1 MLDLKNQTSQQT
13 AMEAFFFG
21 YQAFTAK
28 ADEMLER
35 RGLSRVHQ
43 RIVFFIA
50 RYPALSVKELLEL
63 LGVSKQALNMPLRQ
77 LQEMHLVDSV
87 ASETDKRKRLLELT
101 EEGRRFEQSLRREQV
116 KLLQRAF
123 AEAGETAVEGWLAK
137 TLFALFV
144 YKSII
149 RFVRVPDLLVNKTRW
164 YLKALLP
171 THVRKSEAPT
181 LDLSPTHNGWL
192 ERLFKLRLHGTT
204 VKTELIA
211 GLTTFITMAYIIF
224 VNPNIMADAGID
236 HGAAFVATCIAA
248 ALGCLLM
255 GLYAN
260 WPVGLAPGM
269 GLNAFFTYTV
279 VGTMGYNWETAL
291 GAVFISGVLF
301 MILTLS
307 RIREW
312 LLNSIPVSLRHA
324 MGAGVGLFLGVI
336 GLKTAGIIVQSPAT
350 LTKLGS
356 LHEPAPLLAAICFLL
371 IAILSYHRVFGAILI
386 SIIAVTLAGWG
397 LGLVEYH
404 GILATP
410 PSLAPTWM
418 AMDVMGV
425 FNVSMISVVFA
436 FLFVHMF
443 DTAGTL
449 MGVAQRAGLVN
460 ADGKIENLSRA
471 LKADSASS
479 VFGAMVGVPPVTSY
493 VESAAGVAAGGRT
506 GLTAVTVGVL
516 FIAAMF
522 FAPLA
527 GMIPAY
533 ATAGALIYVAMLM
546 MSGMAHIN
554 WDDATDSIPAIVTA
568 IMMPLTFSVAD
579 GIALGFIT
587 YVALKAGT
595 GKHKEISISLWVLCA
610 IFIAKFAFL

>member
-1 MLDLKNQTSQQT
+1 M
-13 AMEAFFFG
+13 
-21 YQAFTAK
+21 
-28 ADEMLER
+28 
-35 RGLSRVHQ
+35 
-43 RIVFFIA
+43 
-50 RYPALSVKELLEL
+50 
-63 LGVSKQALNMPLRQ
+63 
-77 LQEMHLVDSV
+77 DS
-87 ASETDKRKRLLELT
+87 
-101 EEGRRFEQSLRREQV
+101 
-116 KLLQRAF
+116 
-123 AEAGETAVEGWLAK
+123 
-137 TLFALFV
+137 
-144 YKSII
+144 
-149 RFVRVPDLLVNKTRW
+149 
-164 YLKALLP
+164 
-171 THVRKSEAPT
+171 RKSEAP
-181 LDLSPTHNGWL
+181 LDLAAPNLSAADSGWL
-192 ERLFKLRLHGTT
+192 ERLFKLRVHGTT

-279 VGTMGYNWETAL
+279 VGTMGYTWETAL

-301 MILTLS
+301 MVLTLS

-336 GLKTAGIIVQSPAT
+336 GLKTAGIIVDSPAT
-350 LTKLGS
+350 LIKLGS

-397 LGLVEYH
+397 LGLVHYN

-410 PSLAPTWM
+410 PSLAPTWL

-460 ADGKIENLSRA
+460 PDCKIHNLSRA

-516 FIAAMF
+516 FVAAMF

-546 MSGMAHIN
+546 MASMAHIN

-587 YVALKAGT
+587 YVALKAGS
-595 GKHKEISISLWVLCA
+595 GKYREISVSLWVLCA
-610 IFIAKFAFL
+610 IFIAKFIFL

>member
-1 MLDLKNQTSQQT
+1 MLWIAANPKPRWTSPRRTSPPPT
-13 AMEAFFFG
+13 A
-21 YQAFTAK
+21 
-28 ADEMLER
+28 
-35 RGLSRVHQ
+35 
-43 RIVFFIA
+43 
-50 RYPALSVKELLEL
+50 
-63 LGVSKQALNMPLRQ
+63 
-77 LQEMHLVDSV
+77 
-87 ASETDKRKRLLELT
+87 
-101 EEGRRFEQSLRREQV
+101 
-116 KLLQRAF
+116 
-123 AEAGETAVEGWLAK
+123 AGSNTW
-137 TLFALFV
+137 
-144 YKSII
+144 
-149 RFVRVPDLLVNKTRW
+149 
-164 YLKALLP
+164 
-171 THVRKSEAPT
+171 
-181 LDLSPTHNGWL
+181 
-192 ERLFKLRLHGTT
+192 FKLRVHGTT

-279 VGTMGYNWETAL
+279 VGTMGYTWETAL

-301 MILTLS
+301 MVLTLS

-336 GLKTAGIIVQSPAT
+336 GLKTAGIIVDSPAT
-350 LTKLGS
+350 LIKLGS

-397 LGLVEYH
+397 LGLVHYN

-410 PSLAPTWM
+410 PSLAPTWL

-460 ADGKIENLSRA
+460 PDGKIHNLSRA
-471 LKADSASS
+471 LKADSGLQRVRRHGRRAT
-479 VFGAMVGVPPVTSY
+479 GDQLRGKCRRCRRRRPYRADRRDRGR
-493 VESAAGVAAGGRT
+493 AGLWRRC
-506 GLTAVTVGVL
+506 
-516 FIAAMF
+516 
-522 FAPLA
+522 
-527 GMIPAY
+527 
-533 ATAGALIYVAMLM
+533 
-546 MSGMAHIN
+546 
-554 WDDATDSIPAIVTA
+554 
-568 IMMPLTFSVAD
+568 FSRRWRA
-579 GIALGFIT
+579 
-587 YVALKAGT
+587 
-595 GKHKEISISLWVLCA
+595 
-610 IFIAKFAFL
+610 